1 VEGKKRWAFCQDCRG
16 VSEVYGQ
23 LLMISIVV
31 IAFSTIA
38 ITVFSDGGAVKPE
51 HIPHTDL
58 HENIKYIN
66 NDVYAIEIVHS
77 GGESIDLKSID
88 ILLNVNGQQLTPY
101 NASDKSNFK
110 VKNPDDT
117 FRTRNSDGDFIVENS
132 EDPDYINN
140 VFSLGD
146 CIVIY
151 TTEDT
156 ITVTGEKIDLKVG
169 DDIDMFFVD
178 TPSQQVVQRTVLQK
192 SYGKIPDWITP
203 HPYGS
208 VYDNS
213 STPGEWLPTEL
224 VDGINDGFITECQM
238 YKDKWSSEMFTFG
251 IDADDM
257 NINDP
262 LKAVRLKIVYSGH
275 DSSMKNLTLEIN
287 DGNPNEWIIVDYD
300 MTRYYSYTECDKN
313 LEPYNLKLMDL
324 GVNTTAELENLSV
337 RFSAYGQAASD
348 NKIGWVDFIG
358 IHVEY

>member
-1 VEGKKRWAFCQDCRG
+1 MEGKKRWPLCQDCRG

-58 HENIKYIN
+58 QEDVDTY
-66 NDVYAIEIVHS
+66 NDTVQIVHS
-77 GGESIDLKSID
+77 GGETIDLSAIKV
-88 ILLNVNGQQLTPY
+88 ILLVDEQPTEFNMSETEGV
-101 NASDKSNFK
+101 K
-110 VKNPDDT
+110 VYGPDGNESKD
-117 FRTRNSDGDFIVENS
+117 E
-132 EDPDYINN
+132 
-140 VFSLGD
+140 VFTLGD
-146 CIVIY
+146 CIVID
-151 TTEDT
+151 TT
-156 ITVTGEKIDLKVG
+156 KKSLDLKAG
-169 DDIDMFFVD
+169 ANIDMFFVD

-213 STPGEWLPTEL
+213 SNPGEWLPTEL
-224 VDGINDGFITECQM
+224 VDGINDGFVTECQM
-238 YKDKWSSEMFTFG
+238 HQGNWSSETFTFG
-251 IDADDM
+251 IDADEM
-257 NINDP
+257 NIRDP
-262 LKAVRLKIVYSGH
+262 LTAVLLKIVYSGH

-287 DGNPNEWIIVDYD
+287 DGNPDEWITVDYE
-300 MTRYYSYTECDKN
+300 MTRYNSYIECDQK
-313 LEPYNLKLMDL
+313 LAPYDLKLMDR
-324 GVNTTAELENLSV
+324 GVNTTEELENLSV